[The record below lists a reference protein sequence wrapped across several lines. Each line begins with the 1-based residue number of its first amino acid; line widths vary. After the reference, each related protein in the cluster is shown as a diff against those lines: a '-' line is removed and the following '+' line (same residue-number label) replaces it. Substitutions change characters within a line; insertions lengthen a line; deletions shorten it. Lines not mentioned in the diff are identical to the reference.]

1 MNFITNIWTPH
12 NLWLIIHIS
21 WRPWPMDNSYSITKH
36 LFQNIPKFHLYN
48 IFDFADLSLLI
59 FANSVVRQVQFMSGW
74 WKNDTT
80 KKYPSR
86 KVTNSYQLSLMSI
99 NMYKESDKRT
109 LYDLNS
115 NHFKTFPYHLSVI
128 IHTDHTYCSV
138 LFNQKRVTKMNLFS
152 VIILHTFMIA
162 TKSMPTDM
170 RSAFA
175 NMLHHTLYEKDGPL
189 KG

>member
-1 MNFITNIWTPH
+1 MTH
-12 NLWLIIHIS
+12 NSYIVEA
-21 WRPWPMDNSYSITKH
+21 MDNSYSITKH

-59 FANSVVRQVQFMSGW
+59 FANSAVRQVQFMSGW

-80 KKYPSR
+80 KKY
-86 KVTNSYQLSLMSI
+86 LSLMSI
-99 NMYKESDKRT
+99 NIYKESDKRT

-115 NHFKTFPYHLSVI
+115 NHLKTFPCHLSVI

-162 TKSMPTDM
+162 SKSMPTDM

>member
-1 MNFITNIWTPH
+1 
-12 NLWLIIHIS
+12 
-21 WRPWPMDNSYSITKH
+21 
-36 LFQNIPKFHLYN
+36 
-48 IFDFADLSLLI
+48 
-59 FANSVVRQVQFMSGW
+59 
-74 WKNDTT
+74 
-80 KKYPSR
+80 
-86 KVTNSYQLSLMSI
+86 MSI

-109 LYDLNS
+109 LFDLNS
-115 NHFKTFPYHLSVI
+115 NHLKTFPCHLSVI

-162 TKSMPTDM
+162 SKSMPTDM